1 MTRRPRPTQ
10 TLRTVQKDPLRPN
23 NQPDAADPERAVNKM
38 IDFNLLCNIL
48 SPGIF
53 VILAGGLIT
62 GYDTATL
69 IVIGVIGYSL
79 VFLMRR
85 LAKRQR
91 KQ

>member
-1 MTRRPRPTQ
+1 MLNTS
-10 TLRTVQKDPLRPN
+10 PLA
-23 NQPDAADPERAVNKM
+23 QPKLGAGNRKALTEM

-53 VILAGGLIT
+53 VILAGGLLT

-69 IVIGVIGYSL
+69 IVIGVIGYSI

-85 LAKRQR
+85 LAK
-91 KQ
+91 KQDNK

>member
-1 MTRRPRPTQ
+1 MS
-10 TLRTVQKDPLRPN
+10 
-23 NQPDAADPERAVNKM
+23 KM

-53 VILAGGLIT
+53 VILAGGSLT

-69 IVIGVIGYSL
+69 IVIGVIGYAL
-79 VFLMRR
+79 VFFMRR

>member
-1 MTRRPRPTQ
+1 MFNTSPRA
-10 TLRTVQKDPLRPN
+10 
-23 NQPDAADPERAVNKM
+23 QPKLGAGYRKALTKM

-53 VILAGGLIT
+53 VILAGGLLT

-69 IVIGVIGYSL
+69 IVIGVIGYSI

-85 LAKRQR
+85 LAK
-91 KQ
+91 KQGNK

>member
-1 MTRRPRPTQ
+1 
-10 TLRTVQKDPLRPN
+10 
-23 NQPDAADPERAVNKM
+23 M

-91 KQ
+91 KQVPRFLLPKFDSKGDPHAKAI

>member
-1 MTRRPRPTQ
+1 MS
-10 TLRTVQKDPLRPN
+10 
-23 NQPDAADPERAVNKM
+23 AM

-53 VILAGGLIT
+53 VILAGGLLT
-62 GYDTATL
+62 AYDTATL

-85 LAKRQR
+85 LAKRQN
-91 KQ
+91 K

>member
-1 MTRRPRPTQ
+1 MFQHIAPRPTEIGRGEPKAL
-10 TLRTVQKDPLRPN
+10 T
-23 NQPDAADPERAVNKM
+23 EM

-53 VILAGGLIT
+53 VILAGGLLT

-69 IVIGVIGYSL
+69 IVIGVIGYSI

-85 LAKRQR
+85 LAK
-91 KQ
+91 KQDNK

>member
-1 MTRRPRPTQ
+1 
-10 TLRTVQKDPLRPN
+10 
-23 NQPDAADPERAVNKM
+23 M

-85 LAKRQR
+85 VAKRQR

>member
-1 MTRRPRPTQ
+1 MS
-10 TLRTVQKDPLRPN
+10 
-23 NQPDAADPERAVNKM
+23 AM

-53 VILAGGLIT
+53 VILAGGLLT
-62 GYDTATL
+62 DYDTATL

-85 LAKRQR
+85 LAKRQN
-91 KQ
+91 K

>member
-1 MTRRPRPTQ
+1 
-10 TLRTVQKDPLRPN
+10 
-23 NQPDAADPERAVNKM
+23 M

-62 GYDTATL
+62 RYDTATL

>member
-1 MTRRPRPTQ
+1 
-10 TLRTVQKDPLRPN
+10 
-23 NQPDAADPERAVNKM
+23 M
-38 IDFNLLCNIL
+38 IDFNLLSNIL
-48 SPGIF
+48 SPGIY

-69 IVIGVIGYSL
+69 IVIGVIGYAL
-79 VFLMRR
+79 VFFMRR

>member
-1 MTRRPRPTQ
+1 
-10 TLRTVQKDPLRPN
+10 
-23 NQPDAADPERAVNKM
+23 M

-85 LAKRQR
+85 LAKGKESSSAENLINPPKTQ
-91 KQ
+91 

>member
-1 MTRRPRPTQ
+1 
-10 TLRTVQKDPLRPN
+10 
-23 NQPDAADPERAVNKM
+23 M

-85 LAKRQR
+85 LAKKGKESSSAENLINPPTTQ
-91 KQ
+91 